1 MIFNGKIFHDEDT
14 AIRITYGLPPAQS
27 HYWIFKLFPIFHYS
41 LRKKK
46 KPPNNLCVQSIM
58 YIWDAVSRRGIILPE
73 CISITIQILK
83 IKSDFTFIPYG
94 IFF

>member
-1 MIFNGKIFHDEDT
+1 
-14 AIRITYGLPPAQS
+14 
-27 HYWIFKLFPIFHYS
+27 
-41 LRKKK
+41 
-46 KPPNNLCVQSIM
+46 M

-94 IFF
+94 IFFFLIWALILYISESWFIY

>member
-14 AIRITYGLPPAQS
+14 SIRITYGLLPAQS

-46 KPPNNLCVQSIM
+46 KTLQ
-58 YIWDAVSRRGIILPE
+58 IISVYKAS
-73 CISITIQILK
+73 C
-83 IKSDFTFIPYG
+83 TFGMRSPGGGLSYQNI
-94 IFF
+94 